1 VQQVGG
7 GGVSLVDLVVHPAA
21 RRGGGIKSSGD
32 QTDDF
37 GRVDL
42 VLGKF
47 GQGGGGTHRLRATV
61 GQGVQRAHP
70 FGHLIGELAGGIGH
84 LVKDQMSVAEVD
96 ANDVPV
102 CLLGLDVEL
111 DEINEHGLQ
120 IVGELLIC
128 FHIRDGTR
136 GSRGFN
142 PPFIAIRWGNAS
154 ARAGLQTVTT
164 GASRKPRLSRDVVVL
179 GVIAF
184 FVMVGFGVVVP
195 VLPVYVRS
203 FGVGNA
209 EVGAVVSAFA
219 LLRFVSSPFC
229 GRLIDWAGERAI
241 LSIGIG
247 IVALSSG
254 LVGIAQNYP
263 QLLILRG
270 IGGIGSA
277 LFTVSAMTLLIGSTS
292 TAMRARSI
300 GFYQGG
306 FLIGGMTGPALGGL
320 LATIS
325 LTAPFFFYAG
335 TLAVAGVVGIL
346 LLRPRTVAPPTE
358 SGTTVS
364 IPFREVLRDRGF
376 RAACIAN
383 FAQGWTSFGVRNS
396 LVPVLIVEVLRG
408 PSAWTGVAFAF
419 SAVAQ
424 AIALA
429 PAARFIDTVGR
440 KPAIV
445 GSFAVAA
452 VTIAA
457 IPFVTSFW
465 ALTALLCVYAVAAAF
480 MGTAPAAAV
489 GDVAGTSGG
498 RPVAVFSMFSDFGA
512 IIGPLVAGFL
522 ADTVS
527 YPVAFAVGAVFFVG
541 ASAYALRMPA
551 RSRAPV
557 AS

>member
-1 VQQVGG
+1 
-7 GGVSLVDLVVHPAA
+7 
-21 RRGGGIKSSGD
+21 
-32 QTDDF
+32 
-37 GRVDL
+37 
-42 VLGKF
+42 
-47 GQGGGGTHRLRATV
+47 
-61 GQGVQRAHP
+61 
-70 FGHLIGELAGGIGH
+70 
-84 LVKDQMSVAEVD
+84 M
-96 ANDVPV
+96 
-102 CLLGLDVEL
+102 
-111 DEINEHGLQ
+111 
-120 IVGELLIC
+120 
-128 FHIRDGTR
+128 
-136 GSRGFN
+136 
-142 PPFIAIRWGNAS
+142 
-154 ARAGLQTVTT
+154 
-164 GASRKPRLSRDVVVL
+164 L

-219 LLRFVSSPFC
+219 LLRFISSPFC
-229 GRLIDWAGERAI
+229 GRLIDLAGERAI

-263 QLLILRG
+263 ELLVLRG

-335 TLAVAGVVGIL
+335 TLAAAGVVGML
-346 LLRPRTVAPPTE
+346 LLRPRTVALPSE
-358 SGTTVS
+358 SGDTVAHIS
-364 IPFREVLRDRGF
+364 FRTVLRDRGF
-376 RAACIAN
+376 RAACVAN

-408 PSAWTGVAFAF
+408 PSAWTGIAFAF
-419 SAVAQ
+419 SAVSQ
-424 AIALA
+424 TLALA

-457 IPFVTSFW
+457 VPFVTSFW
-465 ALTALLCVYAVAAAF
+465 ALTALLCLYGVAAAF

-489 GDVAGTSGG
+489 GDAAGGQGG

-527 YPVAFAVGAVFFVG
+527 YPVAFAVGAMFFVG
-541 ASAYALRMPA
+541 ASAYALRMPG
-551 RSRAPV
+551 RATAP
-557 AS
+557 AEEEE